1 MSIPEGKST
10 YGDAESWE
18 EFWRS
23 DLQCRGDEES
33 LEDCG
38 GKENPGCARGEV
50 AGVTCYL
57 RGKFTFLNIF
67 FHKSNL

>member
-1 MSIPEGKST
+1 MGIPEKKST
-10 YGDAESWE
+10 YGPAAHLE

-33 LEDCG
+33 LED
-38 GKENPGCARGEV
+38 PGCARGEV

-57 RGKFTFLNIF
+57 RGKFIFLNF
-67 FHKSNL
+67 FSEFKSI